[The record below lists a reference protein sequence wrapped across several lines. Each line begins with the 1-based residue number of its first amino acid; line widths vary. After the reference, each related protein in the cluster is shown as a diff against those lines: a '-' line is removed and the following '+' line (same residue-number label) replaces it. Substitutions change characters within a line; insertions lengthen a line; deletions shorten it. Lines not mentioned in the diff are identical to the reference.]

1 MRNKPK
7 PLVMAG
13 VLLSA
18 ASMLVFGF
26 WALLSP
32 AGFIDYVNY
41 HPVNEHLA
49 HDAGAF
55 QIGIG
60 ATLIF
65 ALIWSDA
72 IVVSL
77 AGFVV
82 ASGLHTIA
90 LATLFLRL
98 RKKETLSKPPA
109 KYADMELTNTLRTI
123 GTTHPIEVAQAIGTR
138 RFLTQS
144 RRRRLHG

>member
-1 MRNKPK
+1 
-7 PLVMAG
+7 VVGG

-32 AGFIDYVNY
+32 AGFVDYVNY
-41 HPVNEHLA
+41 HPLNEHLV

-60 ATLIF
+60 AALLL

-72 IVVSL
+72 LVVVM

-82 ASGLHTIA
+82 ASGLHTMTHFLDRHMGGHSTDVPILAVLTLIA
-90 LATLFLRL
+90 VATIALRL
-98 RKKETLSKPPA
+98 REKATS
-109 KYADMELTNTLRTI
+109 
-123 GTTHPIEVAQAIGTR
+123 
-138 RFLTQS
+138 
-144 RRRRLHG
+144 

>member
-1 MRNKPK
+1 MI
-7 PLVMAG
+7 G
-13 VLLSA
+13 VLLGA

-32 AGFIDYVNY
+32 VSFLDYVNY

-72 IVVSL
+72 LVVAL
-77 AGFVV
+77 AGFAV
-82 ASGLHTIA
+82 ASGLHTMTHFMDRHLGGHGTDVPILGLFTLIA
-90 LATLFLRL
+90 LATLYLRL
-98 RKKETLSKPPA
+98 RK
-109 KYADMELTNTLRTI
+109 MEST
-123 GTTHPIEVAQAIGTR
+123 
-138 RFLTQS
+138 
-144 RRRRLHG
+144 

>member
-1 MRNKPK
+1 MRKKPR
-7 PLVMAG
+7 PLVLTG

-65 ALIWSDA
+65 SLVWSDA
-72 IVVSL
+72 IVVAL

-82 ASGLHTIA
+82 ASGLHTMTHFTDRHLGGHGTDVPILGFITLIA

-98 RKKETLSKPPA
+98 RKK
-109 KYADMELTNTLRTI
+109 
-123 GTTHPIEVAQAIGTR
+123 GTT
-138 RFLTQS
+138 
-144 RRRRLHG
+144 